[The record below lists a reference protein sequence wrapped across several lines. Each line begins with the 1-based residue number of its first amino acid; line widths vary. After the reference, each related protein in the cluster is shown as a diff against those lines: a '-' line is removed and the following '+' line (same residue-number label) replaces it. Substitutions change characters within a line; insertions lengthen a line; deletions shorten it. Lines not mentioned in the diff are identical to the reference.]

1 MEKVFPDYKNS
12 VKCLKEEGSPAFES
26 QGGKK
31 KMNNQER
38 RDKGMVYD
46 SGCGESKNRKQLSD
60 GAECSNL
67 YSRTSGSPG
76 HEKFGI

>member
-1 MEKVFPDYKNS
+1 
-12 VKCLKEEGSPAFES
+12 
-26 QGGKK
+26 
-31 KMNNQER
+31 MNNQER
-38 RDKGMVYD
+38 RDKGMVYI

-76 HEKFGI
+76 HEKFSI